1 MYLLSQI
8 NKNPAITTVIKRG
21 IFGGGKGLLSSSL
34 RNIKAL
40 LIYETGSLGFLHGAV
55 GFFLWGVGVR
65 PKAGIRRLIQES
77 SAFRFGGRQ
86 SSRLTKKRG
95 FSGNVSRKG
104 KFEVDT
110 LIKP

>member
-40 LIYETGSLGFLHGAV
+40 LIYETGSLGSKAEAKEFAGFPFYVYRAGAQIFMRSRGDTTSISHPGYAAKNSSPGFTLALGFTLH
-55 GFFLWGVGVR
+55 
-65 PKAGIRRLIQES
+65 S
-77 SAFRFGGRQ
+77 
-86 SSRLTKKRG
+86 
-95 FSGNVSRKG
+95 
-104 KFEVDT
+104 
-110 LIKP
+110 